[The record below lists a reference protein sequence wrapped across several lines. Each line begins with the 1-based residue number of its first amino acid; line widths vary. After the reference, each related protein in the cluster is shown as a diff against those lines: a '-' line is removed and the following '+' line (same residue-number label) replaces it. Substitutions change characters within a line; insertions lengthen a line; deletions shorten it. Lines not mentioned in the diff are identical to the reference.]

1 VRCSPPADTLLTQR
15 RAVVQRV
22 VSTPRGK
29 AYGIL
34 SVVSQLY
41 GSPRIAFKIPPTVF
55 QPQPD
60 VDSALIVVDFPEE
73 RPRLGINECHL
84 RTVLRAAFQMR
95 RKMLRQVPRPA
106 PAPLRPPA
114 RGRRAR
120 AAPAADGGLRR
131 QSLKRI
137 LQEKE
142 MTLPDAWGTLRP
154 EVLTPPQFVELTK
167 MIFGEGETP
176 VGVDVWR
183 GKLTD
188 EARNPTLSARQE
200 GGTLW

>member
-1 VRCSPPADTLLTQR
+1 MWASWGHSENSFCTTSLAPPIAPAPAAPFVRCSPPADTLLTQR
-15 RAVVQRV
+15 RAAAQRV

-106 PAPLRPPA
+106 PAPLRP
-114 RGRRAR
+114 RTGTGRRPR
-120 AAPAADGGLRR
+120 GAAPPGP
-131 QSLKRI
+131 K
-137 LQEKE
+137 
-142 MTLPDAWGTLRP
+142 
-154 EVLTPPQFVELTK
+154 
-167 MIFGEGETP
+167 
-176 VGVDVWR
+176 
-183 GKLTD
+183 
-188 EARNPTLSARQE
+188 SARRAIVPAARRLPRPLPPRPPHWFRPRRSRMCWSRLAAGPE
-200 GGTLW
+200 CPY